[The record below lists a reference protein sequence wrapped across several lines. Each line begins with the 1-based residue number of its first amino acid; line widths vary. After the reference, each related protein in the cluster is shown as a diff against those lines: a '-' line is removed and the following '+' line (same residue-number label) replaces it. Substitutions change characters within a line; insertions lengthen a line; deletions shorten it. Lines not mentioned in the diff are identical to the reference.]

1 MSPAS
6 YLTAPPRDVYI
17 NGSTVPHGRGPVS
30 VRDVLLW
37 IALVVLL
44 VAVVGGL
51 AYAALRGFQLF
62 RTAKRSG
69 AVLTA
74 EMDRINAVSLEIER
88 HMAEAEA
95 AQARLGAATSR
106 LAISRA
112 RLDVQ
117 LSALRQ
123 TRAEMRRV
131 FWFVPGI

>member
-1 MSPAS
+1 M
-6 YLTAPPRDVYI
+6 
-17 NGSTVPHGRGPVS
+17 
-30 VRDVLLW
+30 LLW
-37 IALVVLL
+37 IALAVLL

-51 AYAALRGFQLF
+51 VFVVVRGLQLY

-69 AVLTA
+69 AALTT

-95 AQARLGAATSR
+95 AQERLGAATSR

-117 LSALRQ
+117 LAAVRQ
-123 TRAEMRRV
+123 ARAEMRRV